1 MEDLPRVVFVFQ
13 RGQPRKLVRR
23 ICATQPFG
31 AFVAKRIDVLASGE
45 RIESRSRTPRKG
57 DSSVVFGRVRPPARG
72 DVFEGGVS
80 EGERGLLIWH
90 LGDRAAIRLQA
101 DVWGTSRSEERRG
114 GEEGRIRGSP

>member
-1 MEDLPRVVFVFQ
+1 MEDVPRVVFVFQ
-13 RGQPRKLVRR
+13 RRQPRKLVRR
-23 ICATQPFG
+23 ICATHPFG

-57 DSSVVFGRVRPPARG
+57 DSSVVFGRVRPPTRG

-90 LGDRAAIRLQA
+90 LGDRA
-101 DVWGTSRSEERRG
+101 RSEEHTS
-114 GEEGRIRGSP
+114 ELQSL